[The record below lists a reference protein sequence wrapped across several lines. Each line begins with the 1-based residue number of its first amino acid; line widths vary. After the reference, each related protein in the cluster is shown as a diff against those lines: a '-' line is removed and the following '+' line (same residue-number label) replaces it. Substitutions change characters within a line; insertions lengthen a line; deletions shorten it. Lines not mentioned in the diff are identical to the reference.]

1 MIRKECF
8 SKDWYQ
14 AMSRKYKYN
23 DLGIIE
29 KVIRAYSLLDL
40 LARSG
45 CPYIF
50 KGGTSTGLI
59 LGNATRRLSIDI
71 DIICPP
77 GPPGTNIEEYLGAIN
92 DFGFNRVELVERK
105 NAGKD
110 IPKSHS
116 KFFYQIAYTDKT
128 NQESYILLD
137 VLYEDSHYQQVNQI
151 EIRNNF
157 IEIEDEP
164 AFVRV
169 PSVGDILGDKL
180 TAFAPNTT
188 GIPYYKNGNSRA
200 TEIMKQV
207 YDIGRLFDVVGDLEI
222 AAQSFKKI
230 ALVEL
235 GYRNLGMD
243 RSIIF
248 DDIRKTALHIATRG
262 QEGIGEIRLLQ
273 DGIKRLGNFIY
284 ENKYY
289 IEDAIVDSAKA
300 AYVATCIEKGITQI
314 EKYNPSKVSDG
325 DTISK
330 ALTTKLNKLKKTNME
345 AFFYWKKVEDLLV
358 SDSMHNSRNAE
369 L

>member
-1 MIRKECF
+1 MIKKECF
-8 SKDWYQ
+8 TRDWYQ
-14 AMSRKYKYN
+14 SMSRKYKYN

-29 KVIRAYSLLDL
+29 KVIRAYSLLDM

-50 KGGTSTGLI
+50 KGGTSVGLL

-77 GPPGTNIEEYLGAIN
+77 GTNIEEYLNAIV
-92 DFGFNRVELVERK
+92 DFGFKRVELVERK
-105 NAGKD
+105 QAGKD
-110 IPKSHS
+110 IPKTHS

-137 VLYEDSHYQQVNQI
+137 VLYEDAHYQHVNQI
-151 EIRNNF
+151 EIQNNF
-157 IEIEDEP
+157 IIIEDEP

-188 GIPYYKNGNSRA
+188 GIPYYKNGNPRA

-207 YDIGRLFDVVGDLEI
+207 YDIGRLFDAVDDLEI
-222 AAQSFKKI
+222 TSRSFDKI

-235 GYRNLGMD
+235 GYRGLGNE
-243 RSIIF
+243 RSIIY
-248 DDIRKTALHIATRG
+248 DDIRNTSLLLATRG
-262 QEGIGEIRLLQ
+262 VEGIGDFHILQ

-284 ENKYY
+284 ENKYF
-289 IEDAIVDSAKA
+289 IEDAIVDSSKA
-300 AYVATCIEKGITQI
+300 AYVATCIEKGVSQI
-314 EKYNPSKVSDG
+314 EKYDPACISKG
-325 DTISK
+325 DTIGN
-330 ALTTKLNKLKKTNME
+330 ALTTKLNKLKKTNAE
-345 AFFYWKKVEDLLV
+345 AFFYWKKVDDLL
-358 SDSMHNSRNAE
+358 MN
-369 L
+369 

>member
-1 MIRKECF
+1 MIKKECF
-8 SKDWYQ
+8 TRDWYQ
-14 AMSRKYKYN
+14 SMSRKYKYN

-29 KVIRAYSLLDL
+29 KVVRAYSLLDM

-50 KGGTSTGLI
+50 KGGTSVGLL

-77 GPPGTNIEEYLGAIN
+77 GTNIEEYLSAIT
-92 DFGFNRVELVERK
+92 DFGFKRVELVERK
-105 NAGKD
+105 HAGKD

-116 KFFYQIAYTDKT
+116 KFFYQIAYTDKA

-137 VLYEDSHYQQVNQI
+137 VLYEDAHYQQVNQI
-151 EIRNNF
+151 EIQNNF
-157 IEIEDEP
+157 IVIEDDP
-164 AFVRV
+164 AFVHV

-207 YDIGRLFDVVGDLEI
+207 YDIGRLFDVVEDLEI
-222 AAQSFKKI
+222 TSRSFDKI

-235 GYRNLGMD
+235 GYRGLGNE
-243 RSIIF
+243 RSIIY
-248 DDIRKTALHIATRG
+248 DDIRNTSLHLATRG
-262 QEGIGEIRLLQ
+262 VEGIGDFRLLQ

-284 ENKYY
+284 ENKYF

-300 AYVATCIEKGITQI
+300 AYVATCIEKGISKI
-314 EKYNPSKVSDG
+314 EKYDPAKVSKE
-325 DTISK
+325 DTIGKS
-330 ALTTKLNKLKKTNME
+330 LTTKLNKLKKTNAE
-345 AFFYWKKVEDLLV
+345 AFFYWKKIDDLL
-358 SDSMHNSRNAE
+358 MN
-369 L
+369 